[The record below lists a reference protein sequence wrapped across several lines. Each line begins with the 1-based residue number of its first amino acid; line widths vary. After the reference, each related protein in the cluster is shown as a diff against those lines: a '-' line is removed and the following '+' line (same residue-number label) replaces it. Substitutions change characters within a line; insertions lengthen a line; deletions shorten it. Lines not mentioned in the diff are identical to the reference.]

1 MILIVE
7 DSEEQRIILSAIIAH
22 SNLGPSQT
30 VGSAEEALQALEI
43 DRIDGPAPDV
53 RAILMDIMLPGMDGI
68 SAAARIKANP
78 RLAPIP
84 LIVISALEE
93 SESLA
98 AAFAAGA
105 ADYIVKPVQPVAL
118 AARLRTTLRPPAGAR
133 LKSVDC
139 RQALDGIFVSGVR
152 LDVSIADWP
161 ELKLELGQHGADE
174 IREKLIEAF
183 SSVHERADKWVCRAG
198 EGGFSLL
205 VAGAENGGGL
215 LQLAEEIACDMPWP
229 EVRVTLCPVGAA

>member
-22 SNLGPSQT
+22 SNLGPSRA
-30 VGSAEEALQALEI
+30 VGCAEEALQLLEI
-43 DRIDGPAPDV
+43 DRIDGPAPNV

-68 SAAARIKANP
+68 SAATRIKANP
-78 RLAPIP
+78 RLANIP

-118 AARLRTTLRPPAGAR
+118 AARLRTALRPAAGAR

-139 RQALDGIFVSGVR
+139 RQAMDSIFVSGVR
-152 LDVSIADWP
+152 LDVAIADWP

-183 SSVHERADKWVCRAG
+183 SSVHDRADKWVCREG
-198 EGGFSLL
+198 DGGFSLL
-205 VAGAENGGGL
+205 VAGEEHGAGL
-215 LQLAEEIACDMPWP
+215 MQLADEIACDMPWP
-229 EVRVTLCPVGAA
+229 QMRVTLCPVGTA